1 MKRRLLRLILG
12 VLVAQVLG
20 VSGVAAQSRPAL
32 DVAFVHDRE
41 ASAWGQSFRD
51 SLRQEVRR
59 ILDVDYTVR
68 MPSEL
73 VFTADGTPA
82 SAREALVQA
91 LALPNVELVIASG
104 PLGSLEASR
113 LLSRS
118 HPVIGTWILD
128 TSFQNV
134 PMVDGTSG
142 TSNYTYVTTG
152 DIVSADMEALDRVLD
167 YEHLAILGS
176 RQFVESLPGE
186 DELPAG
192 YGGKELTFVIADYTP
207 EGTLA
212 RIPAEADAVYLLPMV
227 EMTRPEIVAVLD
239 GLAQRGVPVLSMFGE
254 TDVLAGALVGVAP
267 SDWTRRVHRRVAL
280 AASRIMAGEDAADLP
295 VTMMRGGQLF
305 LNMATAKRVGVSPP
319 FEVIIEAVAV
329 ADPVP
334 PGAERVDLAEVMAR
348 VQSQNRDIAATEAAV
363 AAGAEQVGVAKGELL
378 PQIGIG
384 LDGYVIDK
392 ASASYFPTAA
402 ERTFSGGASLTQL
415 IWSDRAWA
423 GYSIEKH
430 LQDARVGELN
440 KVRLDVGLEGAS
452 AYVEVLRAQ
461 TRLEVHRQNLS
472 FSRSNLERA
481 KVRVAVGDANRSELY
496 RWQSKISVEQ
506 TQVMDAAV
514 ARRLAYFELNR
525 VLSRPL
531 EERLELVDATVDD
544 QFQIMVDPRIDRYIA
559 DPTSLDILRD
569 FLVTM
574 GLTNSPELQQFDAS
588 ILASERAHTSAN
600 RSFWSPDVGLTGGI
614 ERVFSRGGEGSAM
627 GDPLLPD
634 DTSWNVGL
642 FLSLPLFEGGAR
654 FAETRRTTQET
665 YQIRRGREAT
675 VERIDQSVRNAAFQL
690 AASRLAIDLARK
702 AAYAA
707 ERNLDLV
714 ADNYTLG
721 RVSLVDLLDAQTN
734 ALNTRLAAADA
745 VNDYLLDLMR
755 VERAVG
761 RFMFFVSS
769 EERESWIQE
778 LEAFAAERR

>member
-1 MKRRLLRLILG
+1 MLVLG
-12 VLVAQVLG
+12 FLVAQVLG
-20 VSGVAAQSRPAL
+20 AGGVAAQSHSAL

-41 ASAWGQSFRD
+41 ASEWGQGFRD
-51 SLRQEVRR
+51 SMRQEVRR

-68 MPSEL
+68 MPPEL

-82 SAREALVQA
+82 SAREALEQA

-113 LLSRS
+113 LSSRS
-118 HPVIGTWILD
+118 HPVIGAWILD

-142 TSNYTYVTTG
+142 ISNFTYVTTG
-152 DIVSADMEALDRVLD
+152 DMVSADLEALDRVLD
-167 YEHLAILGS
+167 YEHLAVLGS

-186 DELPAG
+186 DELPADYMG
-192 YGGKELTFVIADYTP
+192 RGLTFVIADYTP

-212 RIPAEADAVYLLPMV
+212 RIPAETDAVYLLPMV

-239 GLAQRGVPVLSMFGE
+239 GLAERGVPVLSMFGE
-254 TDVLAGALVGVAP
+254 PDVRAGALVGVAP
-267 SDWTRRVHRRVAL
+267 GDWSRRIHRRVAL

-319 FEVIIEAVAV
+319 FEVTIEAVTV
-329 ADPVP
+329 ADLLP
-334 PGAERVDLAEVMAR
+334 PGTERVDLSEVMAR
-348 VQSQNRDIAATEAAV
+348 VQAQNRDIASAEAAV

-384 LDGYVIDK
+384 LDGFLIDK
-392 ASASYFPTAA
+392 DSAEFFPTAS

-430 LQDARVGELN
+430 LQDSRVGELN
-440 KVRLDVGLEGAS
+440 QVRLDVGLEGAS

-461 TRLEVHRQNLS
+461 TLLEIQRQNLT

-496 RWQSKISVEQ
+496 RWQSKISIEQ
-506 TQVMDAAV
+506 TQVMNAAV
-514 ARRLAYFELNR
+514 TRRLALYELNR
-525 VLSRPL
+525 VLFLPL
-531 EERLELVDATVDD
+531 EERLELVDSTIDD
-544 QFQIMVDPRIDRYIA
+544 QFQVVVDPRVDRYIE
-559 DPTSLDILRD
+559 DPTSLDILRY
-569 FLVTM
+569 FLVEK
-574 GLTNSPELQQFDAS
+574 GLANSPELQQFDAS
-588 ILASERAHTSAN
+588 LLAAERAHTAAT
-600 RSFWSPDVGLTGGI
+600 RSFWSPDIGLSGAVDH
-614 ERVFSRGGEGSAM
+614 VFSRGGEGSTID
-627 GDPLLPD
+627 DPMVPD
-634 DTSWNVGL
+634 DTSWNVGV

-654 FAETRRTTQET
+654 FSETRRTTQES
-665 YQIRRGREAT
+665 YRLRRDREAT
-675 VERIDQSVRNAAFQL
+675 AQRIDQNVRSATFQV

-702 AAYAA
+702 AAEAA
-707 ERNLDLV
+707 ELNLALV

-734 ALNTRLAAADA
+734 ALNTKLAVAEA

-761 RFMFFVSS
+761 RFMFFVSA
-769 EERESWIQE
+769 EDREAWIEE
-778 LEAFAAERR
+778 LEAFATGRR